1 MPRVNGVFS
10 LLSGSKGTPDTTIQ
24 SAPYNSQLD
33 DFAQDLN
40 LARPV
45 TAGGTGATTA
55 SGARS
60 NLGLVPG
67 TDVQAFDDG
76 LKSIAGLTTL
86 ADQMLYTTGSDVYA
100 TTALTPYGRSILA
113 LADVAALKTSLS
125 LGALASKGSIN
136 DADWSGADLSIAN
149 GGTGASTAA
158 AARDNLG
165 LGNVTNTS
173 DANKP
178 VSNAQQNAL
187 DQKLNKAGGILTGDV
202 PFGPG
207 TGGKYSILQ
216 ANGDVALNRGDGT
229 GYITYA
235 TGNAY
240 FGWDGGRY
248 AFGPAGGVAVYGYLQ
263 VDGPGLSSK
272 LGPSGD
278 LDFSGFMLNEFGPYL
293 STRLRGY
300 VSAQQSWTLGGSLV
314 VAHGL
319 GRIPNQVWLILVCKS
334 AVSGYSVGDRI
345 IVAASAARDENYYN
359 EGYSAQVDATNVRIS
374 FASNFIGIVQKGGGA
389 AGGAYPSGFDL
400 IVVARL

>member
-1 MPRVNGVFS
+1 MPFDSNGNYTLPTSYFVQNGDTVLPIQHNPPFEDVAQA
-10 LLSGSKGTPDTTIQ
+10 LSSVLPRSGVAPMNGDLKMGSKKVTGMADGAAATDAVTKG
-24 SAPYNSQLD
+24 QLD
-33 DFAQDLN
+33 A
-40 LARPV
+40 V
-45 TAGGTGATTA
+45 
-55 SGARS
+55 
-60 NLGLVPG
+60 
-67 TDVQAFDDG
+67 
-76 LKSIAGLTTL
+76 
-86 ADQMLYTTGSDVYA
+86 SD
-100 TTALTPYGRSILA
+100 T
-113 LADVAALKTSLS
+113 
-125 LGALASKGSIN
+125 
-136 DADWSGADLSIAN
+136 
-149 GGTGASTAA
+149 
-158 AARDNLG
+158 
-165 LGNVTNTS
+165 
-173 DANKP
+173 ANKK
-178 VSNAQQNAL
+178 L
-187 DQKLNKAGGILTGDV
+187 DKAGGILTGDV

-207 TGGKYSILQ
+207 TGGKYSIIR

-229 GYITYA
+229 GYITYS

-278 LDFSGFMLNEFGPYL
+278 IDFSGFMLNEFGPYL

-300 VSAQQSWTLGGSLV
+300 VSAQQTWTLGGSLV

-374 FASNFIGIVQKGGGA
+374 FASNFIGIVQKGGGS